1 MGPPPAFRIAES
13 RHRLNALSVA
23 TAIFAPLAI
32 FCVLVFVTA
41 GGDGERK
48 DETDI
53 FVAPVEPPVPELVE
67 PTEIELD
74 DSTLT
79 SESPDEI
86 EIGFENAEKDLPE
99 IPSPGEVFDLEPDKV
114 VQIASP
120 VTMNA
125 VVGKVRL
132 RGLDNGE
139 GGDFGM
145 RIGEGGRGHYLD
157 GALVGRI
164 IDFKRKRDG
173 SMREDYTDEGYWA
186 DVRKVVAADFSE
198 AAMDEYYR
206 PKKEMAF
213 THLLMR
219 RQPAENAPK
228 AFGVEREM
236 TSRGWAIYYRGE
248 IEPGKSSRYRFV
260 GYFDDQLVVRIN
272 RKVVL
277 EANWGGGKKP
287 RPRRITGWTPSDREH
302 LGKWAG
308 FHGIVSPLV
317 PGDWFETKAGEK
329 FFVEIMIGERAG
341 SKVGG
346 LLLIEEAGVQY
357 PLDHVGRPVF
367 PIFASRPL
375 SVREREYIASLKYRI
390 GVDSPPFNAEGF
402 RRAVR
407 EIVEKD
413 VPVQV
418 DME

>member
-1 MGPPPAFRIAES
+1 MVF
-13 RHRLNALSVA
+13 
-23 TAIFAPLAI
+23 IFL
-32 FCVLVFVTA
+32 VLVTL
-41 GGDGERK
+41 DNDNNEQLNP
-48 DETDI
+48 EI
-53 FVAPVEPPVPELVE
+53 FIASELSPVPELIE

-74 DSTLT
+74 DSALT
-79 SESPDEI
+79 SETPDEI
-86 EIGFENAEKDLPE
+86 EIGFLEDKTDLPE
-99 IPSPGEVFDLEPDKV
+99 IPTPSEVFDLEPDKV
-114 VQIASP
+114 AVVASP

-125 VVGKVRL
+125 VVGKVHL

-157 GALVGRI
+157 GALIGRI
-164 IDFKRKRDG
+164 IDFKRQGDG
-173 SMREDYTDEGYWA
+173 SMREDYTDDGYWA
-186 DVRKVVAADFSE
+186 DVRSIVEADFSE
-198 AAMDEYYR
+198 EVMNQFYR

-228 AFGVEREM
+228 AFGVEKEM

-248 IEPGKSSRYRFV
+248 IEPKESARYRFV

-287 RPRRITGWTPSDREH
+287 RPRRITGWRPSDIEN

-329 FFVEIMIGERAG
+329 LFIEIMIGERAG
-341 SKVGG
+341 TKVGG
-346 LLLIEEAGVQY
+346 LLLIEEEGLTY
-357 PLDHVGRPVF
+357 PLDHVRRPIF

-375 SVREREYIASLKYRI
+375 SIKEREYIASLKYKI
-390 GVDSPPFNAEGF
+390 GVDSPLFNAGGF
-402 RRAVR
+402 KRAIK
-407 EIVEKD
+407 EIVSED
-413 VPVQV
+413 ISVEV
-418 DME
+418 DIKQLFW